1 MQEGEDGC
9 GLVVIAVAG
18 IVVGL
23 ILGLFAALAGDGVH
37 CLDPSCPGQTAMLTQ
52 AFVSCLLATGCL
64 AVAAFGLQ
72 PFVFRMV
79 AGGAFTF
86 ATVQT
91 FRGHVGVV
99 SVFVAL
105 LAFGTFSFAAIWWR
119 DNR

>member
-1 MQEGEDGC
+1 MRKGGC
-9 GLVVIAVAG
+9 ALDAITMAGLVTG
-18 IVVGL
+18 GGL
-23 ILGLFAALAGDGVH
+23 WLFAALVGHPVYCHDAL
-37 CLDPSCPGQTAMLTQ
+37 CAIQATALTQ
-52 AFVSCLLATGCL
+52 AAVSCLLATGCL